1 MTDVLLLLL
10 SRSVHLSTTE
20 QLHGIE
26 TGIVMSRYLAT
37 SWHHYISRYTPLRY
51 WYRNVDTHDT
61 YRGIEGI
68 AQHYKVI

>member
-1 MTDVLLLLL
+1 MTDVLFSLL
-10 SRSVHLSTTE
+10 SRSVQLSTTE

-26 TGIVMSRYLAT
+26 TGIIMSRYLAV
-37 SWHHYISRYTPLRY
+37 SWHHDISRPLRY

-68 AQHYKVI
+68 AQH